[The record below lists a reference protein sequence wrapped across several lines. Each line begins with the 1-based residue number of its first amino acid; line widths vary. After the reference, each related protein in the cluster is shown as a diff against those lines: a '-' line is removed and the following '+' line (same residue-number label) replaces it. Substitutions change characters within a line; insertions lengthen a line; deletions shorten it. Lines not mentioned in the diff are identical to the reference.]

1 MKQDNHA
8 GFTTRAVHEAR
19 GFAGTT
25 GAVMPPVFLTSTFE
39 SGNPDG
45 FDYTRSGNPNFRNL
59 QATLASL
66 ENAKHCTVYS
76 SGVASITAIVANLS
90 TGDTI
95 LSEENIYGATYRL
108 FEKVLRR
115 WGIKIKYA
123 NLANPQNYSL
133 IEQLKPSMIWLESPT
148 NPMLKI
154 LDIAAISK
162 AGHAVGSTV
171 VVDNTFAS
179 SFLQR
184 PLDLGAD
191 LSQISTTKYTN
202 GHSDC
207 LGGAVCANTDE
218 WQEKLLFS
226 QKALGLN
233 PSPFDAWL
241 VSRGA
246 KTEALRMERHSSN
259 ALEIATRLE
268 QAKGVKLVRYPF
280 LKSHPQYEL
289 AKKQMSAG
297 SGMLIADLGL
307 GYDQTLGFLKK
318 LKLFTQ
324 AESLGGIE
332 SLVAHPA
339 SMTHASIPK
348 EAREAV
354 GITDGLI
361 RLSVGIEDV
370 EDLWEDISQAIKA

>member
-1 MKQDNHA
+1 MN
-8 GFTTRAVHEAR
+8 FTTRAIHVGQDYNSE
-19 GFAGTT
+19 T
-25 GAVMPPVFLTSTFE
+25 GSVIPPIYATSTFAT
-39 SGNPDG
+39 GNPG
-45 FDYTRSGNPNFRNL
+45 KFDYTRSGNPNFRNL

-133 IEQLKPSMIWLESPT
+133 IEQLKPTMIWLESPT

-307 GYDQTLGFLKK
+307 GYDQTLAFLKR

-348 EAREAV
+348 DAREAV

>member
-1 MKQDNHA
+1 MHFD
-8 GFTTRAVHEAR
+8 TRAIHVGQDYNTE
-19 GFAGTT
+19 T
-25 GAVMPPVFLTSTFE
+25 GSVIPPIYATSTFE
-39 SGNPDG
+39 TGNPG
-45 FDYTRSGNPNFRNL
+45 KFDYTRSGNPNFRNL

-66 ENAKHCTVYS
+66 ENAKHCTVYG

-90 TGDTI
+90 SGDTI

-123 NLANPQNYSL
+123 NLANPANYTL
-133 IEQLKPSMIWLESPT
+133 IEQLKPAMIWLESPT
-148 NPMLKI
+148 NPLLKI
-154 LDIAAISK
+154 LDIEAISK
-162 AGHAVGSTV
+162 VAHKAGSTV

-207 LGGAVCANTDE
+207 LGGAVCSNSDE

-241 VSRGA
+241 VARGA
-246 KTEALRMERHSSN
+246 KTESLRMERHSSN
-259 ALEIATRLE
+259 ALELSARLE
-268 QAKGVKLVRYPF
+268 KTKGIKSVRYPF

-289 AKKQMSAG
+289 AKRQMSAG
-297 SGMLIADLGL
+297 SGMFIADLGTS
-307 GYDQTLGFLKK
+307 YDATLAFIKRLE
-318 LKLFTQ
+318 LFTQ
-324 AESLGGIE
+324 AESLGGVE

-348 EAREAV
+348 DAREAV
-354 GITDGLI
+354 GITDGLV
-361 RLSVGIEDV
+361 RFSVGIEHV
-370 EDLWEDISQAIKA
+370 EDLWTDITNALKS

>member
-1 MKQDNHA
+1 MN
-8 GFTTRAVHEAR
+8 FTTRAIHVGQDYNSE
-19 GFAGTT
+19 T
-25 GAVMPPVFLTSTFE
+25 GSVIPPIYATSTFAT
-39 SGNPDG
+39 GNPG
-45 FDYTRSGNPNFRNL
+45 KFDYTRSGNPNFRNL

-123 NLANPQNYSL
+123 NLANPQNYAL
-133 IEQLKPSMIWLESPT
+133 IEQIKPAMIWLESPT

-268 QAKGVKLVRYPF
+268 QTKGVKLVRYPF

-307 GYDQTLGFLKK
+307 GYDQTLAFLKK

-348 EAREAV
+348 DAREAV

-370 EDLWEDISQAIKA
+370 EDLWEDIAQAMNA

>member
-1 MKQDNHA
+1 MHFD
-8 GFTTRAVHEAR
+8 TRAIHIGQDYNKE
-19 GFAGTT
+19 T
-25 GAVMPPVFLTSTFE
+25 GSVIPPIYATSTFE
-39 SGNPDG
+39 SGNPG
-45 FDYTRSGNPNFRNL
+45 RFDYTRSGNPNFRNL

-66 ENAKHCTVYS
+66 ESAKHCTVYS
-76 SGVASITAIVANLS
+76 SGVASITAIVANLN
-90 TGDTI
+90 TGDLI
-95 LSEENIYGATYRL
+95 LSEENIYGATYRM

-123 NLANPQNYSL
+123 NLANPANYSL
-133 IEQLKPSMIWLESPT
+133 ITELKPALVWLESPT
-148 NPMLKI
+148 NPLLKI

-162 AGHAVGSTV
+162 AAHSVGSV
-171 VVDNTFAS
+171 VAVDNTFAS
-179 SFLQR
+179 SYLQR
-184 PLDLGAD
+184 PLELGAD

-207 LGGAVCANTDE
+207 LGGAVCTDSAE

-241 VSRGA
+241 VARGA
-246 KTEALRMERHSSN
+246 KTEALRMERHSAN
-259 ALEIATRLE
+259 ALELATRLE
-268 QAKGVKLVRYPF
+268 QTKGIKLVRYPF

-289 AKKQMSAG
+289 ARKQMSAG
-297 SGMLIADLGL
+297 SGIFIADLGHSYHQAL
-307 GYDQTLGFLKK
+307 DFMQRLQ
-318 LKLFTQ
+318 LFTQ
-324 AESLGGIE
+324 AESLGGVE

-361 RLSVGIEDV
+361 RFSAGIENV
-370 EDLWEDISQAIKA
+370 EDLWNDITQAAKF

>member
-1 MKQDNHA
+1 MHFD
-8 GFTTRAVHEAR
+8 TRAIHIGQDYNKE
-19 GFAGTT
+19 T
-25 GAVMPPVFLTSTFE
+25 GSVIPPIYATSTFAT
-39 SGNPDG
+39 GNPG
-45 FDYTRSGNPNFRNL
+45 KFDYTRSGNPNFRNL

-66 ENAKHCTVYS
+66 ENAEHCTVYS
-76 SGVASITAIVANLS
+76 SGVASITAIVANLN

-123 NLANPQNYSL
+123 NLSNPANYSL
-133 IEQLKPSMIWLESPT
+133 IEQLKPAMVWLESPT

-154 LDIAAISK
+154 IDIPAIS
-162 AGHAVGSTV
+162 AAAHSVGAV
-171 VVDNTFAS
+171 VVMDNTFAS
-179 SFLQR
+179 SFLQQ

-207 LGGAVCANTDE
+207 LGGAVCTNSAE

-241 VSRGA
+241 VARGA

-259 ALEIATRLE
+259 ALELATRLE
-268 QAKGVKLVRYPF
+268 KQKRVKLVRYPF

-289 AKKQMSAG
+289 AKKQMAAG
-297 SGMLIADLGL
+297 SGMFIADLGFS
-307 GYDQTLGFLKK
+307 YDDTLALIRK

-324 AESLGGIE
+324 AESLGGVE

-348 EAREAV
+348 EARTAV

-361 RLSVGIEDV
+361 RFSAGIENV
-370 EDLWEDISQAIKA
+370 EDLWNDIAQAAGL

>member
-1 MKQDNHA
+1 MHFD
-8 GFTTRAVHEAR
+8 TRAIHIGQDYNSE
-19 GFAGTT
+19 T
-25 GAVMPPVFLTSTFE
+25 GSVIPPIYATSTFAT
-39 SGNPDG
+39 GNPG
-45 FDYTRSGNPNFRNL
+45 KFDYTRSGNPNFRNL

-66 ENAKHCTVYS
+66 ESAKHCTVYS

-90 TGDTI
+90 SGDLI
-95 LSEENIYGATYRL
+95 LSEANIYGATYRL

-115 WGIKIKYA
+115 WNIRIEYTDFTDPANYA
-123 NLANPQNYSL
+123 L
-133 IEQLKPSMIWLESPT
+133 IEKEKPSLVWLESPT

-154 LDIAAISK
+154 LDIAAIS
-162 AGHAVGSTV
+162 AAAHSVGSTV

-184 PLDLGAD
+184 PLELGAD

-207 LGGAVCANTDE
+207 LGGAVCSNSDE

-241 VSRGA
+241 VARGT
-246 KTEALRMERHSSN
+246 KTEALRMERHSTN
-259 ALEIATRLE
+259 ALELATRLE
-268 QAKGVKLVRYPF
+268 QTQGVKLVRYPF
-280 LKSHPQYEL
+280 LKSHPQYDL
-289 AKKQMSAG
+289 ARKQMSAG
-297 SGMLIADLGL
+297 SGMFIADLGFS
-307 GYDQTLGFLKK
+307 YEDTLAFLKR

-324 AESLGGIE
+324 AESLGGVE

-348 EAREAV
+348 DTREAV
-354 GITDGLI
+354 GITDGLV
-361 RLSVGIEDV
+361 RFSVGIENV
-370 EDLWEDISQAIKA
+370 EDLWNDIQQAARL

>member
-1 MKQDNHA
+1 MHPD
-8 GFTTRAVHEAR
+8 TRAIHIGQDYNTE
-19 GFAGTT
+19 T
-25 GAVMPPVFLTSTFE
+25 GSVIPPIYATSTFE
-39 SGNPDG
+39 TGNPG
-45 FDYTRSGNPNFRNL
+45 KFDYTRSGNPNFRNL

-66 ENAKHCTVYS
+66 ENAQHCTVYS

-90 TGDTI
+90 TGDLI

-123 NLANPQNYSL
+123 NLANPANHDL
-133 IEQLKPSMIWLESPT
+133 IAQLKPTLIWLESPT

-154 LDIAAISK
+154 LDIEAISK
-162 AGHAVGSTV
+162 AGHKVGSTI

-179 SFLQR
+179 SLLQR

-191 LSQISTTKYTN
+191 LSQLSTTKYTN

-207 LGGAVCANTDE
+207 LGGAVCSNSDD

-241 VSRGA
+241 VSRGT
-246 KTEALRMERHSSN
+246 KTEALRMERHSAN
-259 ALEIATRLE
+259 ALELATRLE
-268 QAKGVKLVRYPF
+268 KTKGIKLVRYPH

-289 AKKQMSAG
+289 ARRQMTAG
-297 SGMLIADLGL
+297 SGMFIADLGL
-307 GYDQTLGFLKK
+307 SYDETLAFIKRLE
-318 LKLFTQ
+318 LFTQ
-324 AESLGGIE
+324 AESLGGVE

-348 EAREAV
+348 DAREAV
-354 GITDGLI
+354 GITDGLV
-361 RLSVGIEDV
+361 RFSAGIEHI
-370 EDLWEDISQAIKA
+370 EDLWADITNALK